1 MSFLGRVKEVTA
13 DVLGYMSK
21 DELKQKLPDVYR
33 AYEEAY
39 GSKKPD
45 IKIVTNNIFSFPNE
59 KYTMGS
65 WHIIYAVLNGKTK
78 PINVAQYYGKSEKLV
93 PNSMFLDCI
102 KGNLNICYLYVHP
115 DDAAPLIKGGD
126 ELSDNESLALAIMKG
141 YKAFARE
148 GQYYYT
154 KYGYDDSKRESPN
167 EYKDTLVSLADKGLV
182 KLNKAGSAMLTLEGK
197 NRSIQATKVAKEKF
211 KYI

>member
-126 ELSDNESLALAIMKG
+126 ELSDTESLVLALMKG
-141 YKAFARE
+141 YKSFARE
-148 GQYYYT
+148 DEFYNS
-154 KYGYDDSKRESPN
+154 KYGSKVKNNSN

-182 KLNKAGSAMLTLEGK
+182 KINKAGSAMLTLEGK

-211 KYI
+211 KLY